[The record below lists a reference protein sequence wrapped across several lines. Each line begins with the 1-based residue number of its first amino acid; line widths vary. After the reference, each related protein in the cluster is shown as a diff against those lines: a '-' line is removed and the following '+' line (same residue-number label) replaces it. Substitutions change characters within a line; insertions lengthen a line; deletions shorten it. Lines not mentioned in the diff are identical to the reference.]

1 LIAMFFC
8 QSIRNR
14 GSGKFR
20 EGFRPRKRW
29 GQHFLVDKRI
39 AERIIDLHHPREGEV
54 HLEIGAG
61 RGELTKPL
69 ARRAGLVVAVEID
82 PALIK
87 NLESELSGFPNVKLI
102 HSDIL
107 QLKLDSLLPEGTTE
121 GKMRVIGNLPFYLA
135 TAILQY
141 LISWR
146 TVISDMTLMFQKE
159 VAERLTASPHT
170 KDYGYLT
177 LLVNYYCDV
186 VKGFDVPS
194 GAFFPHPEVGA
205 TVMRLTL
212 RSHPPTE
219 LSDEAFFFNLIRGVF
234 LHRRKTILN
243 NLLMSHLTSLSKKE
257 IEKRLIE
264 IGLQGNRRPESLSMS
279 EFARLSNHLCHFS
292 IKKGETRG

>member
-1 LIAMFFC
+1 MLFC
-8 QSIRNR
+8 PSTKERN
-14 GSGKFR
+14 SGRFR
-20 EGFRPRKRW
+20 EEFRPRKRW

-39 AERIIDLHHPREGEV
+39 AERIIELHHPREDEV

-69 ARRAGLVVAVEID
+69 ARRAGPVVAVEID

-87 NLESELSGFPNVKLI
+87 NLESELSPFPNVKLI

-107 QLKLDSLLPEGTTE
+107 ELKLDSLLPDESIE

-141 LISWR
+141 LIGWR
-146 TVISDMTLMFQKE
+146 MVISDMTLMFQKE
-159 VAERLTASPHT
+159 VAERLTALPNT

-177 LLVNYYCDV
+177 LLVNYYCEV

-194 GAFFPHPEVGA
+194 GAFSPPPEVGA
-205 TVMRLTL
+205 TVMRLTF
-212 RSHPPTE
+212 RSQPPVE
-219 LSDEAFFFNLIRGVF
+219 LSDEAFFFDLIRGVF

-243 NLLMSHLTSLSKKE
+243 NLLISHLTSLSKKE
-257 IEKRLIE
+257 IEKSLAQ
-264 IGLQGNRRPESLSMS
+264 IGLPANRRPESLSMS
-279 EFARLSNHLCHFS
+279 EFARLSNHLCRFS
-292 IKKGETRG
+292 IKNEETCG